1 MLQEKNMPDLTR
13 EDIIATL
20 KKCYD
25 PEIPIDLWNLGLIYN
40 IEILESPNNR
50 KANVAI
56 TMSLTTP
63 GCGLA
68 NHIAQDVKSNLE
80 GMQDVNEAT
89 VRITF
94 EPRWNPSMMTEFAQ
108 NELGLELKPAT
119 EATVNTGISE
129 WE

>member
-68 NHIAQDVKSNLE
+68 NHIAQDIKSNLE

>member
-1 MLQEKNMPDLTR
+1 MPDLTQ

-40 IEILESPNNR
+40 IEILESPNDK
-50 KANVAI
+50 KANVVI

-68 NHIAQDVKSNLE
+68 NHIAQDVKSNIE
-80 GMQDVNEAT
+80 RMQSVGEAT
-89 VRITF
+89 VQITF
-94 EPRWNPSMMTEFAQ
+94 EPRWNPSMMTEFAR
-108 NELGLELKPAT
+108 NELGFELKPASET
-119 EATVNTGISE
+119 TVDAGVSE

>member
-68 NHIAQDVKSNLE
+68 NHIAQDIKSNLE

-119 EATVNTGISE
+119 ETTVNTGISE

>member
-1 MLQEKNMPDLTR
+1 MPDLTR

-68 NHIAQDVKSNLE
+68 NHIAQDIKSNLE

>member
-1 MLQEKNMPDLTR
+1 MPDLTR

-40 IEILESPNNR
+40 IEILEFPNNR

-63 GCGLA
+63 GCGTSFSA
-68 NHIAQDVKSNLE
+68 
-80 GMQDVNEAT
+80 
-89 VRITF
+89 
-94 EPRWNPSMMTEFAQ
+94 
-108 NELGLELKPAT
+108 
-119 EATVNTGISE
+119 
-129 WE
+129 

>member
-1 MLQEKNMPDLTR
+1 MPNLTR

-40 IEILESPNNR
+40 IKILESPGNE
-50 KANVAI
+50 KVNVKI

-68 NHIAQDVKSNLE
+68 NQIAQDVKSNLE
-80 GMQDVNEAT
+80 GMQAVDEAT
-89 VRITF
+89 IQITF
-94 EPRWNPSMMTEFAQ
+94 EPRWNPNMMTEFAR
-108 NELGLELKPAT
+108 NELGFELKPAAKT
-119 EATVNTGISE
+119 MADAGVSE

>member
-1 MLQEKNMPDLTR
+1 MPDLTR